1 VNASASPYL
10 GGAAPI
16 PASDADGLQAPFWE
30 GLKLEEVRV
39 QRCRACRTWIFA
51 PEWIC
56 HHCLSF
62 DLAWETV
69 EPEGRLYSWTRVWR
83 GAGALAPFA
92 PYLTVV
98 VELPK
103 VGNIRMIGNLLGD
116 PHQALQIGA
125 PAKGV
130 FEHHPAS
137 QDPQRPAYSLLQ
149 WRLA

>member
-1 VNASASPYL
+1 MNALATFYL

-16 PASDADGLQAPFWE
+16 PAPDADGLQAPFWE

-39 QRCRACRTWIFA
+39 QRCRACRNWIFT

-56 HHCLSF
+56 HHCQSF

-69 EPEGRLYSWTRVWR
+69 EPVGRIFSWTRVGR
-83 GAGALAPFA
+83 GLGPLAPHA

-103 VGNIRMIGNLLGD
+103 VGYIRMVGNLLGD
-116 PHQALQIGA
+116 PHQPVEIGA
-125 PAKGV
+125 EVRGV
-130 FEHHPAS
+130 FEHHAATS
-137 QDPQRPAYSLLQ
+137 DPPRPAYTLLQ